1 MNLAI
6 IKLFDNKN
14 RLQLPL
20 LNGVY
25 HENLHEIQL
34 FGSLLSQV
42 SGNCAWDAKK
52 KLYMLMQAAKF
63 VWKNNEKCEKTV
75 CSY

>member
-6 IKLFDNKN
+6 IKSFDNKN

-34 FGSLLSQV
+34 FGSFRLIENQV
-42 SGNCAWDAKK
+42 SGNCALKK
-52 KLYMLMQAAKF
+52 NYI
-63 VWKNNEKCEKTV
+63 C
-75 CSY
+75 